1 VESKKVHSKIKRF
14 KHHLKSHEM
23 QPYWV
28 KRKDFKL
35 FRISVWHI
43 IVPLLVGFLITLIA
57 YPMGFLSLGT
67 MVFVS
72 FYSLSIGLSSMKTYE
87 LTEWILEKR
96 IPWLKRPLSRF
107 FVSILVEI
115 IIGFTIL
122 IFINYLFF
130 IVIRGFDISS
140 FYRTTFEAIKYML
153 ACTVGGVVL
162 INTISFFR
170 NWRQSAI
177 NEEILKREKLAIE
190 YEALKNQ
197 INPHFLFNN
206 LTALSA
212 LVRKDQDKAIN
223 FIQELSNTLRYVLES
238 RDYEIIELA
247 KEQKLLESIA
257 YMYRLRH
264 EDSLKIKI
272 NLLETKDKYII
283 PMALQMLV
291 ENAIKHNVVST
302 SKPLVIE
309 IEEEE
314 GFIVVRNNYQ
324 PKMTKI
330 ASSKIGLKN
339 IESRY
344 QYFSDKKMIVE
355 CNSEFF
361 TVKLPLLNKEK

>member
-1 VESKKVHSKIKRF
+1 
-14 KHHLKSHEM
+14 M

-35 FRISVWHI
+35 FKINVWHI
-43 IVPLLVGFLITLIA
+43 VIPLLVGFIITLIA
-57 YPMGFLSLGT
+57 YPKGFLSIST
-67 MVFVS
+67 MVFVA
-72 FYSLSIGLSSMKTYE
+72 FYSLSIGLLSMKTYE
-87 LTEWILEKR
+87 FTEWILEKH

-107 FVSILVEI
+107 FISIFVEV
-115 IIGFTIL
+115 IIGLTIL
-122 IFINYLFF
+122 IIINYLFF
-130 IVIRGFDISS
+130 IIIRGQEVSD
-140 FYRTTFEAIKYML
+140 FYRTTYEAIKYML

-177 NEEILKREKLAIE
+177 NEEILKREKLAVE
-190 YEALKNQ
+190 YESLKNQ

-206 LTALSA
+206 LTALTA
-212 LVRKDQDKAIN
+212 LVRKDQDKAVK

-257 YMYRLRH
+257 YMYQLRH
-264 EDSLKIKI
+264 EDSLTINI

-291 ENAIKHNVVST
+291 ENAIKHNTIST

-309 IEEEE
+309 IGEEDR
-314 GFIVVRNNYQ
+314 FIVVRNNYQ

-330 ASSKIGLKN
+330 LSSQIGLKN

-344 QYFSDKKMIVE
+344 QYFTDKKMIVE
-355 CNSEFF
+355 CNKDFF
-361 TVKLPLLNKEK
+361 TVKLPLLNSDK

>member
-1 VESKKVHSKIKRF
+1 
-14 KHHLKSHEM
+14 M

-35 FRISVWHI
+35 FRISVWHLI
-43 IVPLLVGFLITLIA
+43 IPLIVGCIITLIS
-57 YPMGFLSLGT
+57 YPQGFLSIST

-72 FYSLSIGLSSMKTYE
+72 FYSLSLGLASMKTYE
-87 LTEWILEKR
+87 FTEWILEKH

-107 FVSILVEI
+107 FISIFVEI
-115 IIGFTIL
+115 VIGITVLII
-122 IFINYLFF
+122 INYLFF
-130 IVIRGFDISS
+130 IIIKGQKISD
-140 FYRTTFEAIKYML
+140 FYRTTFEAIKYL
-153 ACTVGGVVL
+153 LSITIGGVVL

-177 NEEILKREKLAIE
+177 NVEILKREKLAIE

-206 LTALSA
+206 LTALTA
-212 LVRKDQDKAIN
+212 LVRKDQDKAVN
-223 FIQELSNTLRYVLES
+223 FIQELSNSLRYVLES

-257 YMYRLRH
+257 YMYQLRH
-264 EDSLKIKI
+264 EDGLSICI

-291 ENAIKHNVVST
+291 ENAIKHNTVSA
-302 SKPLVIE
+302 SKPLFIE
-309 IEEEE
+309 IGEED
-314 GFIVVRNNYQ
+314 GFIIVRNNYQ

-344 QYFSDKKMIVE
+344 QYFTDKRMIVE
-355 CNSEFF
+355 CNSDFF